1 MLKRVAIAF
10 ALILYLCS
18 CNKIGLFEKVF
29 FTPSQQW
36 DQSFQPEIKFDIA
49 DTSSFYNVYFT
60 VRHADAYPYNNLWI
74 KLHSR
79 MPGDS
84 LERLERF
91 DIPLADGK
99 HWLGTGMDDIFNHR
113 VLLFRNPVKFAKP
126 GEYYLR
132 LSHDMRIDP
141 VKYIF
146 NVGVRIE
153 KVK

>member
-1 MLKRVAIAF
+1 MLQRVTIALTLF
-10 ALILYLCS
+10 VFFCS
-18 CNKIGLFEKVF
+18 CNKMGLFEKVV

-36 DQSFQPEIKFDIA
+36 RQSFQPEIKFDIT
-49 DTSSFYNVYFT
+49 DTSSAYRIYFT

-74 KLHSR
+74 RLYSK

-84 LERLERF
+84 LEKQERF

-99 HWLGTGMDDIFNHR
+99 KWLGSGMDDIFNHR
-113 VLLFRNPVKFAKP
+113 VLLFKDPVKFIKP

-132 LSHDMRIDP
+132 IAHDMRIDP
-141 VKYIF
+141 VQYIF
-146 NVGVRIE
+146 NVGIRIE